1 MSKWSEVQWL
11 LELSVCLSICLPT
24 ISRRVIVP
32 LCLALL
38 EARSGSR
45 SGGGVGGG
53 TAAPPRGTEQNR
65 STSRHVIINILLSSY
80 EYTSDTATADDQPN
94 VSVTEL
100 LALSVS
106 SIYATEYA
114 QEDDDDN
121 NNKRQVPS
129 IAGEDESR

>member
-1 MSKWSEVQWL
+1 MVVVL
-11 LELSVCLSICLPT
+11 AV
-24 ISRRVIVP
+24 
-32 LCLALL
+32 ALL
-38 EARSGSR
+38 HHPE
-45 SGGGVGGG
+45 
-53 TAAPPRGTEQNR
+53 EQNR

-94 VSVTEL
+94 DSVTEL

-121 NNKRQVPS
+121 NNNKRQVPS

>member
-1 MSKWSEVQWL
+1 MYLRFPVVLSFLCACLCWKLAAGVEVVVVL
-11 LELSVCLSICLPT
+11 AV
-24 ISRRVIVP
+24 
-32 LCLALL
+32 ALL
-38 EARSGSR
+38 
-45 SGGGVGGG
+45 
-53 TAAPPRGTEQNR
+53 AAPPGETEQNR

-80 EYTSDTATADDQPN
+80 EYTSDTATTTTADNQPN
-94 VSVTEL
+94 DSVTEL

-121 NNKRQVPS
+121 NKRQVAS